1 MSTEQVL
8 EQARTALR
16 SVRNNEMLVIVLAV
30 LLGMGLM
37 LAIMYINERWTFIPR
52 KRQRKEFG
60 ESFAQVPGPRHGE
73 KVIECGDE
81 WTIM

>member
-8 EQARTALR
+8 DQARTALR

-52 KRQRKEFG
+52 KRQRQAFR
-60 ESFAQVPGPRHGE
+60 ESFAKVPGPRHGE
-73 KVIECGDE
+73 KVTMCGYE